1 MKIFG
6 GTHKN
11 RKLMV
16 SNGIRPTSGLLREA
30 LFNICQNYIEGASFL
45 DLFAGS
51 GAMGFEAL
59 SRGAK
64 NVVFIDNNKDA
75 IKNIKKN
82 ILEFKF
88 ENKTKVFCYDSI
100 KAIKKIVEKFDII
113 YIDPPYNKGY
123 SEIILNEINLL
134 KKDGVLFL
142 EESSKVKLENFENL
156 QFVEKRVFGSSTL
169 WKFINT

>member
-1 MKIFG
+1 MKIFS

-11 RKLMV
+11 RKLIV
-16 SNGIRPTSGLLREA
+16 PKETRPTSGLLREA

-64 NVVFIDNNKDA
+64 NVVFVDNNKEA

-82 ILEFKF
+82 ILEFGF
-88 ENKTKVFCYDSI
+88 ENKTKVFCYDCI

-123 SEIILNEINLL
+123 SEIILEDIDLL
-134 KKDGVLFL
+134 KKDGFLFL
-142 EESSKVKLENFENL
+142 EESTKVKLENFKNL
-156 QFVEKRVFGSSTL
+156 QFVGKKVFGSSTL